1 MKSIGQLAH
10 AAASPRRGE
19 SQAVSAGVAKLF
31 LLMQGSYGTAF
42 LSKFGS
48 GALDNDGQDIGMLAA
63 LKVWGASLRK
73 YAPEVIEAAADR
85 IADHHPE
92 FPPSLP
98 QFEALCKAATPR
110 KTYAEE
116 AGLLALPAPKFQRLE
131 VRIVAHGDGKD
142 WARKILA
149 RSEAGDKTVSYRALK
164 DAKEALG
171 LSTRRQQEGVH

>member
-10 AAASPRRGE
+10 VAASPRREE
-19 SQAVSAGVAKLF
+19 SQAVSSVVAKLF

-48 GALDNDGQDIGMLAA
+48 GALDGQGQDIGMLAA

-73 YAPEVIEAAADR
+73 YAPDVIEAAADR
-85 IADHHPE
+85 IADFHPE

-116 AGLLALPAPKFQRLE
+116 AGLLALPAPKLQRID
-131 VRIVAHGDGKD
+131 VGIVTHGDGKD
-142 WARKILA
+142 WARKIVA
-149 RSEAGDKTVSYRALK
+149 RSDAGDKTVSYRALK

-171 LSTRRQQEGVH
+171 LNTRRQQEGAH

>member
-1 MKSIGQLAH
+1 MKPIGQLAH
-10 AAASPRRGE
+10 MAASPRREE
-19 SQAVSAGVAKLF
+19 SQAVSTGVAKLF

-48 GALDNDGQDIGMLAA
+48 GALDGQGQDIGMRAA

-73 YAPEVIEAAADR
+73 YAPEVIEAAAER
-85 IADHHPE
+85 IADRHPE

-116 AGLLALPAPKFQRLE
+116 AGMLALPAPTFQRLE
-131 VRIVAHGDGKD
+131 VPIVARGDGKD

-149 RSEAGDKTVSYRALK
+149 RSEAGDKSVSYRALK
-164 DAKEALG
+164 DAKQALG
-171 LSTRRQQEGVH
+171 LNKPQEGR